1 MVSSGLAHCSLTM
14 SLTLFCIVLCAAA
27 LHAGWNAIVKIKLD
41 PFLTMTLICMACTII
56 AIPAWVV
63 VGLPEKAAWPWV
75 VASIILH
82 FGYYAFLALA
92 YRRADMSQVYPI
104 ARGAAPLLT
113 AFVSIVFVHDPV
125 SLGNLIGILILASGV
140 LLVSLRGHRRT
151 TSSNGM
157 AIVYALATGVT
168 ISAYTVVD
176 GLGARAAGSPHTY
189 AAALFVGDSIPMV
202 AVFVYRN
209 GLRGFRPAIPFLWPA
224 FAGGAMSLM
233 AYWIVIWAMTQ
244 APIALVAAV
253 RETSVLFG
261 ALIAVLVLKEPMTRV
276 RVIAACTTVLG
287 LVAMRLL

>member
-1 MVSSGLAHCSLTM
+1 MVSFALAECLLTM
-14 SLTLFCIVLCAAA
+14 SLSLLCIVLCAAA

-41 PFLTMTLICMACTII
+41 PFLTMTLICIACSII
-56 AIPAWVV
+56 AIPAWIV
-63 VGLPEKAAWPWV
+63 VGLPEAAAWPWV
-75 VASIILH
+75 VASIMLH
-82 FGYYAFLALA
+82 FGYYVFLALA

-104 ARGAAPLLT
+104 ARGAAPLMT
-113 AFVSIVFVHDPV
+113 SFVSIAFIHDPV
-125 SLGNLIGILILASGV
+125 SLGNLFGILILASGV

-151 TSSNGM
+151 TSSNGI
-157 AIVYALATGVT
+157 AIAYALATGVM

-202 AVFVYRN
+202 AVFLYRN
-209 GLRGFRPAIPFLWPA
+209 GVRGFRPARPFLWTA

-261 ALIAVLVLKEPMTRV
+261 AMIAVFILKEPMTRV
-276 RVIAACTTVLG
+276 RAFAACTTVLG
-287 LVAMRLL
+287 LVVMQLM